1 MSAGRTGKP
10 SGAARSTSKRHPP
23 VASGQPDFRSARNRA
38 YRERPSGEP
47 GVRAPAMLEALAPR
61 PRGGTVDTADLKSA
75 SGKPECRFE
84 SGRGH
89 HKIPKHQAVIAT
101 KSVECR
107 ERTSHRFL
115 SCPCCVRNR
124 LGSLL
129 GVSRCPA
136 LALRA
141 PAASPMAGGPTDVAS
156 SWRTPP
162 AQPRVSA
169 RSRVPRALSL
179 PLWPL
184 AHIDGRPVARSASGK
199 CGPPQRRPQA
209 RRSAPNSSRSAR
221 V

>member
-89 HKIPKHQAVIAT
+89 HT
-101 KSVECR
+101 RLFRSTSV
-107 ERTSHRFL
+107 SPP
-115 SCPCCVRNR
+115 SAPSAAR
-124 LGSLL
+124 LGQRDHATPELL
-129 GVSRCPA
+129 TIAGVDVVFAHEREPA
-136 LALRA
+136 IPCDAIDHD
-141 PAASPMAGGPTDVAS
+141 PGG
-156 SWRTPP
+156 
-162 AQPRVSA
+162 
-169 RSRVPRALSL
+169 
-179 PLWPL
+179 
-184 AHIDGRPVARSASGK
+184 
-199 CGPPQRRPQA
+199 
-209 RRSAPNSSRSAR
+209 
-221 V
+221 